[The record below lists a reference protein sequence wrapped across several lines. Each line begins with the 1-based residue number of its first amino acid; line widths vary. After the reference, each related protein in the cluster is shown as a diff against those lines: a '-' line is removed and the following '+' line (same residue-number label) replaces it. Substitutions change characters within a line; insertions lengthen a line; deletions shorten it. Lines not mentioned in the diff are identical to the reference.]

1 MGLGKTMEMLGLI
14 LANPMKEAPK
24 NGSFFSTKATLSKL
38 RLLSLVDRLSLTWCS
53 SHLSE
58 SLDCTMGVGD
68 REAYR
73 AQVNRVANTDND
85 AIQKIH
91 LPTSPGCGYRARNVQ
106 HVEGQE
112 LYCVPARAAS
122 DQVWRELSARTY
134 RPNRWTARGT
144 QEQGA

>member
-1 MGLGKTMEMLGLI
+1 VSENARQYTVKLSPKGTRPKLSNDFSDFCPVGGILADEMGLGKTMEMLGLI
-14 LANPMKEAPK
+14 LANPMKVAPK

-38 RLLSLVDRLSLTWCS
+38 QILSLVDRLSLTWCF

-91 LPTSPGCGYRARNVQ
+91 LPTSLGCGYRARNV
-106 HVEGQE
+106 
-112 LYCVPARAAS
+112 
-122 DQVWRELSARTY
+122 
-134 RPNRWTARGT
+134 
-144 QEQGA
+144 